1 MPAHPHTP
9 FHVLRSS
16 AVATGILALAAGA
29 HLAGGGE
36 LPAPGI
42 MLAVLALTVL
52 ASTTATRLRL
62 GFPAMAALLGGGQ
75 VVLHGLFNAFS
86 GTVTAA
92 ANVAPA
98 GHHHDPAAELQ
109 AYAGLAPLAGHL
121 HQPGAS
127 GPLMLAAHALA
138 TVGCALLLARGEAAL
153 WALAGW
159 LRPLA
164 GLPRAA
170 ALHTVPSVPAESRPA
185 RPARQPWRNLRWD
198 SRRGPPTAVV
208 HPA

>member
-1 MPAHPHTP
+1 MPAHPRTP
-9 FHVLRSS
+9 FHVLRAS
-16 AVATGILALAAGA
+16 ALATGILTLAAGA
-29 HLAGGGE
+29 HLAGGGQ

-42 MLAVLALTVL
+42 MLAVLALTIL

-75 VVLHGLFNAFS
+75 VALHGLFNAFS
-86 GTVTAA
+86 GAATAA
-92 ANVAPA
+92 VTVAPS

-138 TVGCALLLARGEAAL
+138 TIGCALLLAKGEAAL

-164 GLPRAA
+164 GLPRAVVFHTTPSA
-170 ALHTVPSVPAESRPA
+170 PVATLPAL
-185 RPARQPWRNLRWD
+185 PARQPWRNLRWD
-198 SRRGPPTAVV
+198 SRRGPPSAVV
-208 HPA
+208 LPA